1 MPRLKW
7 LIPISLCGLL
17 ALGGLW
23 IRHLVSRPGA
33 LGRILSAALEETFH
47 ARPSVTIRKYVV
59 VEEKKPIAELA
70 LVSRQTD
77 VERRIETVRLKSK
90 AELSLR
96 AVFNVK
102 AGFDLRAARF
112 SLDLD
117 PDLKHAALEL
127 PRPKVLSMEMVS
139 YEVLADRSGWWN
151 RISEA
156 ERELAMRDMLAD
168 AKLEA
173 IRAGILKDCRQR
185 MDEELAGISKRT
197 GVAIRVRYRMSGNSG
212 SGGSGDGGNV
222 GEAVD
227 SVGFVT
233 EPAAGR

>member
-1 MPRLKW
+1 MVRDPMNRFRW
-7 LIPISLCGLL
+7 LMLGATCGLL
-17 ALGGLW
+17 VVGGLW
-23 IRHLVSRPGA
+23 SRHIVKQPGA
-33 LGRILSAALEETFH
+33 IGRLLSAALEETFH

-70 LVSRQTD
+70 LVSRRTD
-77 VERRIETVRLKSK
+77 VEHRIESVRLKSK

-117 PDLKHAALEL
+117 PGLQRATLEL
-127 PRPKVLSMEMVS
+127 PPPKVLSMDMVR

-197 GVAIRVRYRMSGNSG
+197 GVAIRIRYLM
-212 SGGSGDGGNV
+212 GG
-222 GEAVD
+222 AD
-227 SVGFVT
+227 SVEVVT

>member
-1 MPRLKW
+1 MAPDTMNRFKW
-7 LIPISLCGLL
+7 PILGAVCGLL
-17 ALGGLW
+17 VVGALW
-23 IRHLVSRPGA
+23 IRHIVKQPGA
-33 LGRILSAALEETFH
+33 IGRLLSAALEETFH

-77 VERRIETVRLKSK
+77 VEHRIESVRLKSK

-117 PDLKHAALEL
+117 PGLKRATLEL
-127 PRPKVLSMEMVS
+127 PPPKVLSMDMIR

-185 MDEELAGISKRT
+185 MDEELAGISGRT
-197 GVAIRVRYRMSGNSG
+197 GVSIRVRYLM
-212 SGGSGDGGNV
+212 GG
-222 GEAVD
+222 AMD
-227 SVGFVT
+227 SAAPLT
-233 EPAAGR
+233 EPASER

>member
-1 MPRLKW
+1 MVRDPMNRFRW
-7 LIPISLCGLL
+7 LMLGATCGLL
-17 ALGGLW
+17 VVGGLW
-23 IRHLVSRPGA
+23 SRHIVKQPGA
-33 LGRILSAALEETFH
+33 IGRLLSAALEETFH

-70 LVSRQTD
+70 LVSRRTD
-77 VERRIETVRLKSK
+77 VEHRIESVRLKSK

-117 PDLKHAALEL
+117 PGLQRATLEL
-127 PRPKVLSMEMVS
+127 PPPKVLSMDMVR

-197 GVAIRVRYRMSGNSG
+197 GVAIRIRYLMG
-212 SGGSGDGGNV
+212 
-222 GEAVD
+222 AAD
-227 SVGFVT
+227 SVEVVT

>member
-1 MPRLKW
+1 MLQ
-7 LIPISLCGLL
+7 
-17 ALGGLW
+17 
-23 IRHLVSRPGA
+23 PGA
-33 LGRILSAALEETFH
+33 IGRMLSAALEETFH

-77 VERRIETVRLKSK
+77 VEHRIESVRLKSK

-117 PDLKHAALEL
+117 PDLKRAALEL
-127 PRPKVLSMEMVS
+127 PRPKVLSMDMVR
-139 YEVLADRSGWWN
+139 YDVLADRSGWWN

-173 IRAGILKDCRQR
+173 IRAGILQDCRQR
-185 MDEELAGISKRT
+185 MEEELAVISKRT
-197 GVAIRVRYRMSGNSG
+197 GVAIRVRYAI
-212 SGGSGDGGNV
+212 GGEAGGGENGVNGDGGEADSL
-222 GEAVD
+222 EAV
-227 SVGFVT
+227 SQP
-233 EPAAGR
+233 PANR